1 MNSQK
6 LHYSLKT
13 ESASYSNNKRNGLS
27 PQDNS
32 QEHENAG
39 LLRDVGM
46 GRETIMM
53 MMVVVFR
60 LRLLERSNKR
70 IAGLGIW
77 RLMPKPF
84 FVTV

>member
-39 LLRDVGM
+39 LLRDGGM
-46 GRETIMM
+46 GRAPMMM
-53 MMVVVFR
+53 MMVFR
-60 LRLLERSNKR
+60 LR
-70 IAGLGIW
+70 
-77 RLMPKPF
+77 
-84 FVTV
+84 